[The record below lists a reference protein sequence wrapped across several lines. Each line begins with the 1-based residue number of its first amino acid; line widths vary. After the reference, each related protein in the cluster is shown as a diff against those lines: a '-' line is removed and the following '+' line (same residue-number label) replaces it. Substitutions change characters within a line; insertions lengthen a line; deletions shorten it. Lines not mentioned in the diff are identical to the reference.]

1 MVKSDS
7 EPAQLALSEGQR
19 RSILFAVMMTI
30 FMPAMEIT
38 LVATALPSIAT
49 ELGGFHLYGW
59 VFSAFM
65 LAQAVTSPLYG
76 KLGDLYGRRRTLF
89 AGAAIFLFATLL
101 CGLAASMP
109 QLVAARALQGL
120 GAGAIMPMALTI
132 VADIYPARRRAQIQG
147 YLASVW
153 GISAL
158 AGPALSAFFVTY
170 FDWRFVFWV
179 NLPIGLVAMSMI
191 AIYYREEVPKRKVNI
206 DAAGVLLLV
215 IASST
220 ILYGLVRALDLSLPE
235 FGALVLISIV
245 AFVLFIRQERRAK
258 DPMMPLEL
266 WQQRIFAVANGAMI
280 TLGAATVGVFAFLP
294 AHIQGVLGA
303 SLTAVAIGIGIISI
317 GWSVFSAIAG
327 RLVVHSSYRLIVG
340 IGSVSITVGI
350 AILALAP
357 ADADLAWIYTAAFF
371 VGAGLGF
378 CHSPL
383 IVAVQTS
390 VPWNRRGTATS
401 ATIFCRL
408 LGQALGA
415 ALLGA
420 VITETLRARVP
431 NADEMAR
438 AILDPARRGALTPAV
453 LHPVVDALADGLHNV
468 YVIAAIFGVLVILF
482 ALGLPRRLR
491 PGG

>member
-1 MVKSDS
+1 
-7 EPAQLALSEGQR
+7 
-19 RSILFAVMMTI
+19 
-30 FMPAMEIT
+30 
-38 LVATALPSIAT
+38 
-49 ELGGFHLYGW
+49 
-59 VFSAFM
+59 M

-89 AGAAIFLFATLL
+89 AGAAIFLFASLL
-101 CGLAASMP
+101 CSLAASML
-109 QLVAARALQGL
+109 QLVAARALLGL
-120 GAGAIMPMALTI
+120 GAGAILPMALTI
-132 VADIYPARRRAQIQG
+132 VGDIYPARRRAQIQG
-147 YLASVW
+147 YLSSVW

-179 NLPIGLVAMSMI
+179 NLPIGIIAMTMI
-191 AIYYREEVPKRKVNI
+191 AIYYREEMPEREVNV
-206 DAAGVLLLV
+206 DVDVAGALLLV
-215 IASST
+215 VATST
-220 ILYGLVRALDLSLPE
+220 ILYGLVRALNLTLPE
-235 FGALVLISIV
+235 FGALVLIATI
-245 AFVLFIRQERRAK
+245 ALALFIRQERRAK

-266 WQQRIFAVANGAMI
+266 WQQRIFTVANGAMI

-294 AHIQGVLGA
+294 AHVQGVLGA
-303 SLTAVAIGIGIISI
+303 SPTVVAIGIGIISI

-327 RLVVHSSYRLIVG
+327 RIVVHSSHRLIVD
-340 IGSVSITVGI
+340 IGSVSITAGI
-350 AILALAP
+350 AMLALAP
-357 ADADLAWIYTAAFF
+357 ADADLMWIYVAAFL

-408 LGQALGA
+408 LGQAFGA
-415 ALLGA
+415 ALFGA
-420 VITETLRARVP
+420 VISETLCTRVP

-438 AILDPARRGALTPAV
+438 TILDPARRDALTPVA
-453 LHPVVDALADGLHNV
+453 LGPVVDALADGLHNV
-468 YVIAAIFGVLVILF
+468 YAIATIFGVLVILF